1 MFNYKPVLFIIGV
14 FLNILAVMML
24 LPTAL
29 AFWEGETG
37 TMQFFE
43 ASLLTYAA
51 ALLCMAKGSRE
62 MGRFKVRDMF
72 LLTSL
77 TWVLV
82 SGFSALPLVF
92 VEHITYTDAFF
103 ETMSGITTTGST
115 VLSGL
120 DTMPRS
126 ILLWRSLL
134 QWLGGVGFI
143 VMGVAVLPFL
153 GVGGMRLFRTESS
166 EWNDKNAPRT
176 RTLARDILYV
186 YLVLTG
192 LCLLCYW
199 LSGMSW
205 FEAINHA
212 MTTIS
217 TGGYSTSDASMAHFG
232 PASHWVGTFFMMTGG
247 MPFLLL
253 VNAVRK
259 NQWNLWRDEQ
269 FRGYVLFLTFVSI
282 GLAVWLTIH
291 RGTDFL
297 DAIRMSAFNVVS
309 VVTTTGY
316 ALTDYSLWGPF
327 AVTAFMLLMFVGGCS
342 GSTAGGIKIFRF
354 QLAAGMLHLQL
365 KQLIHPNAVLVQNY
379 NRRPVNDDIIR
390 SLVAFSLAFFF
401 TVALITL
408 GLGLMNLDV
417 VTAFSAAITAVTNVG
432 PGLGT
437 IIGPAGNFASLP
449 DGAKWLLSLGML
461 LGRLEILTV
470 VTVLTP
476 AFWRQ

>member
-1 MFNYKPVLFIIGV
+1 MFNYKPVLYIIGV
-14 FLNILAVMML
+14 FLNVLALMML

-29 AFWEGETG
+29 AFWDGENG

-43 ASLLTYAA
+43 SAIITYAA
-51 ALLCMAKGSRE
+51 ALFCMTKGNRDL
-62 MGRFKVRDMF
+62 GRFKVRDMF
-72 LLTSL
+72 LLTSM
-77 TWVLV
+77 TWVFT
-82 SGFSALPLVF
+82 SGFAALPLVF
-92 VEHITYTDAFF
+92 VEHISYTDAYF

-120 DTMPRS
+120 DTLPRS

-166 EWNDKNAPRT
+166 EWTDKSAPRT
-176 RTLARDILYV
+176 ATLARDILWV
-186 YLVLTG
+186 YLTLTG

-199 LSGMSW
+199 LSGMGW
-205 FEAINHA
+205 FDAFNHA

-232 PASHWVGTFFMMTGG
+232 PASHWVGTLFMMAGG

-259 NQWNLWRDEQ
+259 NQWNIWRDEQ
-269 FRGYVLFLTFVSI
+269 FRGYVLFLASVSLV
-282 GLAVWLTIH
+282 LATWLWWH
-291 RGTDFL
+291 KGEPFL
-297 DAIRMSAFNVVS
+297 DALRMTSFNVVS

-316 ALTDYSLWGPF
+316 ALTDYSMWGPF
-327 AVTAFMLLMFVGGCS
+327 AVTAFLLLMFVGGCS
-342 GSTAGGIKIFRF
+342 GSTSGGIKIFRF

-365 KQLIHPNAVLVQNY
+365 KQLIHPNAVFVQNY
-379 NRRPVNDDIIR
+379 NRRPVSDDIIR
-390 SLVAFSLAFFF
+390 SLVAFSFAFFL
-401 TVALITL
+401 TVAFITL
-408 GLGLMNLDV
+408 VLGLMGLDL
-417 VTAFSAAITAVTNVG
+417 VTSFTAAITSVTNVG
-432 PGLGT
+432 PGLGDL
-437 IIGPAGNFASLP
+437 IGPAGNFANLP

-470 VTVLTP
+470 VAVLTP